1 MARVAVEDGIREILC
16 TPHWVPGKY
25 ENTRSI
31 ILERFAEFKT
41 LLATH
46 NIPLAVYPGAE
57 LRLDAGLPEKIRTGE
72 ILTVNDGGSYALIE
86 LPEESL
92 PANIEDFFWRL
103 QLQNI
108 RIIISH
114 VERNAALRQDP
125 SRLCRWAETGI
136 LTQITAAS
144 LLEEFSSEIGD
155 FSFRLLE
162 HRLVH
167 MVVSDSHGLR
177 TRTPKLAGA
186 RKVVE
191 EKLGPD
197 MAHKLTCETPKRI
210 IEGKSVATAD
220 PVPFI
225 KKPPRFP
232 FWKRMPLFR

>member
-25 ENTRSI
+25 ENTRPI

-41 LLATH
+41 LLTVH
-46 NIPLAVYPGAE
+46 SIPLIVHPGAE
-57 LRLDAGLPEKIRTGE
+57 LRLDAGLPERIRAGE
-72 ILTVNDGGSYALIE
+72 ILTVNDGGAYALIE

-108 RIIISH
+108 RLIISH

-125 SRLCRWAETGI
+125 ARLCRWVETGI

-144 LLEEFSSEIGD
+144 LLEEFSAEIRD

-167 MVVSDSHGLR
+167 IVVSDSHGLR
-177 TRTPKLAGA
+177 KRTPKLAGA

-191 EKLGPD
+191 EMLGPD
-197 MAHKLTCETPKRI
+197 MAHKMTCETPKRI

-220 PVPFI
+220 PVPFE
-225 KKPPRFP
+225 KKPSRFQ
-232 FWKRMPLFR
+232 FWKRMSLFR